1 VPSEPDVRLSKELES
16 GPSESNAGLLHLEL
30 ELGPCEP
37 DIRLTEQLQSKPS
50 ETDIGLSEQ
59 VECEPSTSK
68 ESPLR
73 LWRSGKV
80 SM

>member
-16 GPSESNAGLLHLEL
+16 GPSESNAGLLEL
-30 ELGPCEP
+30 ELGPSEP

-59 VECEPSTSK
+59 VERGPSTSK
-68 ESPLR
+68 ESPLM